1 MRRSD
6 IAATIIAYLA
16 LAGCASTTQTGSGA
30 DFVNARPEWAAQ
42 VSAEARP
49 GGTGPASVDRAVF
62 EAARAEPLLRFPA
75 RFGLARV
82 QRGQLTSIPPEEA
95 EAWLAVIKD
104 AGPLYGEF
112 LPISPLIAEI
122 GNAFVGSSGSR
133 GVVDRVRIGAAR
145 QQVDA
150 VLIYEVLG
158 QATDRA
164 TPLSVLDLTIVG
176 AFLLPTRLVAGQ
188 AVASALLVDVRNGY
202 PYGTATAQGDARGLW
217 SNSGS
222 TGRSQSLREDAE
234 VEAVRKLT
242 REVGAMVARLKTELE
257 ARPAARAAPT
267 ASPPRRS

>member
-1 MRRSD
+1 MRL
-6 IAATIIAYLA
+6 IATATLCLGLA
-16 LAGCASTTQTGSGA
+16 ACTTTTQTGSGA
-30 DFVNARPEWAAQ
+30 DFLASRPDWAAQ
-42 VSAEARP
+42 VAAQARP
-49 GGTGPASVDRAVF
+49 GGTGPASVDRAVY

-82 QRGQLTSIPPEEA
+82 QRGRLTSIPAGEA
-95 EAWLAVIKD
+95 EAWLALIKE

-112 LPISPLIAEI
+112 LPISPLITEF
-122 GNAFVGSSGSR
+122 GNAVAGSPGSR
-133 GVVDRVRIGAAR
+133 GVVDQVRIGAAR

-158 QATDRA
+158 QATDRS

-217 SNSGS
+217 SNAGS

-234 VEAVRKLT
+234 LEAVRKLS
-242 REVGAMVARLKTELE
+242 REVGTMVARLKTELE
-257 ARPAARAAPT
+257 ARSNARP
-267 ASPPRRS
+267 ASPPSSPRRS